1 MNIFE
6 AFKNKECENMPA
18 IAGAKRIY
26 TIKDLKP
33 LIAPQA
39 AELLKNP
46 VKNVLILSE
55 NNFDFV
61 INFLSAVFAKKEI
74 FLLSDSK
81 KASQLDFEYIVLEKV
96 CGLKNPDCADFEFFV
111 PDFQT
116 TFATVFTS
124 GSTGKPKRVK
134 KSFENIFVEAEDII
148 NAAKTALKAELTP
161 VLTSSTPHHMFG
173 LTCWMFLAFFDPKR
187 FLLNAREVVYPDRA
201 EFGGAIFVSTPSFL
215 EKFKKYDV
223 ILDEKPVLVM
233 TAGDRLK
240 DETYDYFEKY
250 NVPVLDIYGST
261 ETGVIAYKT
270 EKNEQIL
277 RCFKSVETDS
287 DMDSQIVIKSPYFLE
302 KTAVLCDIIERID
315 SKHFRLKNRSDRIV
329 KIQEKRVSAIE
340 IETFVRNLEMIED
353 AYCFKYGEKLA
364 CAAVLNDSGKDF
376 YLDEENGGRQKL
388 IKNLKAALK
397 DKSEIIPQ
405 KWRFLHEIPRTKT
418 GKIDKSKIERV
429 FSTNISL
436 PLVLKSEKSA
446 DYARYELVFAKNCNF
461 FDGHF
466 KNFPILP
473 GVVQL
478 YFAHM
483 FAQEAFEKKVAENP
497 VKKIKF
503 SHLIKPAERL
513 ALEFKFDGKN
523 IFYAYKNDEMTCSSG
538 VFSTKE

>member
-18 IAGAKRIY
+18 LADAKRIY
-26 TIKDLKP
+26 TIKDLKTI
-33 LIAPQA
+33 IAPLA
-39 AELLKNP
+39 VELLKNP

-74 FLLSDSK
+74 FLLSDLK
-81 KASQLDFEYIVLEKV
+81 KASLLDFEYIILKKV
-96 CGLKNPDCADFEFFV
+96 CGSKNADCTNFEFFI
-111 PDFQT
+111 PDFQN

-134 KSFENIFVEAEDII
+134 KSFENIFIEAQEII
-148 NAAKTALKAELTP
+148 YAAESVLDRELTP
-161 VLTSSTPHHMFG
+161 VLTSSTPYHMFG
-173 LTCWMFLAFFDPKR
+173 LTCWMFLPFFDLER

-201 EFGGAIFVSTPSFL
+201 EFGGAIFISTPSFL

-223 ILDEKPVLVM
+223 VLDETPILVM

-277 RCFKSVETDS
+277 CCFKSVEIDS
-287 DMDSQIVIKSPYFLE
+287 DADSQIVIKSPYFLE
-302 KTAVLCDIIERID
+302 KRAVLCDIIERID

-340 IETFVRNLEMIED
+340 IETFVKNLEMIED

-364 CAAVLNDSGKDF
+364 CAAVLDDSGKSF
-376 YLDEENGGRQKL
+376 YLDKENGGPQKL
-388 IKNLKAALK
+388 IKKLKLGLK

-405 KWRFLHEIPRTKT
+405 KWRFLHEIPKTKT
-418 GKIDKSKIERV
+418 GKIDKLRIEGV

-436 PLVLKSEKSA
+436 PLVLKFEKSA
-446 DYARYELVFAKNCNF
+446 DYARYELIFAKNCNF

-466 KNFPILP
+466 KDFPILP

-478 YFAHM
+478 YFAHL
-483 FAQEAFEKKVAENP
+483 FAQEAFEKEVLENP

-503 SHLIKPAERL
+503 SHLIKPAEQL

-523 IFYAYKNDEMTCSSG
+523 IAFAYKNGEMTCSSG